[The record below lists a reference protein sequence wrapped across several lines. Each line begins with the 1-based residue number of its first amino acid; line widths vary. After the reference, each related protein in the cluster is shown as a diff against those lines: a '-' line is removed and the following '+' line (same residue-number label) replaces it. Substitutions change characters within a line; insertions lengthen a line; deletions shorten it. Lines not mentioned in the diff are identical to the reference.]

1 MMLIRRR
8 KNTVM
13 TVMEVK
19 YLLHQILV
27 SIVPDTRTEAVLT
40 EWLVATTVMRQHLAA
55 ELMMVD

>member
-1 MMLIRRR
+1 
-8 KNTVM
+8 M